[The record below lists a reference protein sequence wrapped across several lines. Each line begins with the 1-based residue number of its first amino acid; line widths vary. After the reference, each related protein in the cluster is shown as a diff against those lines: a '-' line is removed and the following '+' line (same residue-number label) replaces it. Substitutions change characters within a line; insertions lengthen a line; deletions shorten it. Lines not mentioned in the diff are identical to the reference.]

1 MGRLRTT
8 VNLKGARPVL
18 VLKALGVTVEL
29 LWFPISR
36 LIGGIEDM
44 VCVGEWLGEG
54 GLGGGDVR

>member
-44 VCVGEWLGEG
+44 VCVGSGWVREGWEGET
-54 GLGGGDVR
+54 